1 MTSEEKKDL
10 SWALGL
16 LDAEREKPALA
27 WAVNYVHYGKVML
40 ATDAADADIKTQIL
54 YILNNISHWR
64 HPDAKRVREIL
75 KAFVKAH

>member
-1 MTSEEKKDL
+1 MNNEEKKDL
-10 SWALGL
+10 SWAFQV
-16 LDAEREKPALA
+16 LDSDREKASLA
-27 WAVNYVHYGKVML
+27 WAVNYVRYGKVML